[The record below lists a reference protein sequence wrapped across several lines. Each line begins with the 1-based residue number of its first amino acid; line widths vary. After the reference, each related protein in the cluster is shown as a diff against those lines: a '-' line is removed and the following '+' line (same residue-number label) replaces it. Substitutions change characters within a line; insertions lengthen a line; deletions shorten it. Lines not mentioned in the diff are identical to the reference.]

1 MLRFVEE
8 FRKHVLMTGF
18 NVNPIDA
25 PEELL
30 GLINREKPSNVETQV
45 FDAESIATWEHLYF
59 AVLNALMA
67 FKTKSNFSR
76 SLAMETILYA
86 SGQRQIRKATE
97 ILGVKPGS
105 AKIASVLI
113 GENAES
119 LESTLSQILNKIG
132 AQRDETVL
140 ELTEAKAANIRRIFR
155 ISDGELDSVMKGC
168 ETKEALTNLVIER
181 MALLITEH

>member
-18 NVNPIDA
+18 KVNPIDA

-30 GLINREKPSNVETQV
+30 RLINREKPSNVETQV
-45 FDAESIATWEHLYF
+45 FDAEGIATWEHLYF

-67 FKTKSNFSR
+67 FNIKSNVSK
-76 SLAMETILYA
+76 SLAMETLLYA
-86 SGQRQIRKATE
+86 SAQRQIRKATE
-97 ILGVKPGS
+97 ILGVKSGL
-105 AKIASVLI
+105 AKIAFVLI

-119 LESTLSQILNKIG
+119 LESTLSQILKTIG
-132 AQRDETVL
+132 AQRDEAVL

-155 ISDGELDSVMKGC
+155 ISDGELGSVMKRC
-168 ETKEALTNLVIER
+168 ETKKALTNLVIER

>member
-18 NVNPIDA
+18 KVNPIDA

-30 GLINREKPSNVETQV
+30 RLINREKPSNIETQV
-45 FDAESIATWEHLYF
+45 FDAEGIATWEHLYF

-86 SGQRQIRKATE
+86 SGHRQIRKATE
-97 ILGVKPGS
+97 ILGVKTGS
-105 AKIASVLI
+105 AKIAAVLI

-119 LESTLSQILNKIG
+119 LESTLSQILNTIG

-155 ISDGELDSVMKGC
+155 ISDGELGSVMKGC
-168 ETKEALTNLVIER
+168 ETKKALTNLVIER